1 MSETK
6 EFTEFVRSMR
16 RLYQN
21 DMIPNRDKYVE
32 GLLSDKKIT
41 LDDYLYIVN
50 GKEV

>member
-1 MSETK
+1 MSEDK
-6 EFTEFVRSMR
+6 KFSEFVKSLR

-21 DMIPNRDKYVE
+21 QMVQDKFLE
-32 GLLSDKKIT
+32 KKLEEQRIS

>member
-6 EFTEFVRSMR
+6 EFTEFVCSMR

-21 DMIPNRDKYVE
+21 NMIPNRDKYIE